1 MVKEPECERGFFMEK
16 ENSVS
21 QSTPLYTIG
30 ELAKAYGIHPQ
41 TLRYFDKQ
49 DLINP
54 VRAGDGERRKYSFY
68 ELYRIA
74 LRKQYKNMGI
84 SVKETQNIFHNY
96 SLEKYAAAIAECE
109 RKNEEQRLKLEI
121 ERRGIERI
129 KAGMDKIPLCLGR
142 CVFDTRPGMWRVPHI
157 VDRKFVQTP
166 NSIAARKILLDSA
179 PLSYYSFV
187 LDAENQEDDS
197 LYYKWDVAAT
207 ESDAALIGLDKIPC
221 AIFVPP
227 EICMYTI
234 FTIKGTDAINI
245 SNLMPALDFMR
256 IIGERPCGKIYGNVL
271 LEFTEEGG
279 ETMRYFE
286 AWIPIKN

>member
-1 MVKEPECERGFFMEK
+1 MEN

-54 VRAGDGERRKYSFY
+54 ARAGEGERRKYSFY

-96 SLEKYAAAIAECE
+96 SLEKYAKIIDECE
-109 RKNEEQRLKLEI
+109 QKSKAQILRLEI
-121 ERRGIERI
+121 EKRGIERI
-129 KAGMDKIPLCLGR
+129 KSGINKIPLCLGR
-142 CVFDTRPGMWRVPHI
+142 CAFDTRPGMWRVPHI
-157 VDRKFVQTP
+157 VNRKFVQAP
-166 NSIAARKILLDSA
+166 QSIAARKILLDSA

-187 LDAENQEDDS
+187 LDADDADNES
-197 LYYKWDVAAT
+197 LSYKWDVAAA
-207 ESDAALIGLDKIPC
+207 ENDASLIGLDKIPG
-221 AIFVPP
+221 AIFIPP
-227 EICMYTI
+227 EICLYTI
-234 FTIKGTDAINI
+234 FTINGTDAINI
-245 SNLMPALDFMR
+245 KHLKYAFHFINLL
-256 IIGERPCGKIYGNVL
+256 GKNPCGKIYGNTL
-271 LEFTEEGG
+271 FEFTEESG
-279 ETMRYFE
+279 ETVRYFE

>member
-1 MVKEPECERGFFMEK
+1 MEK

-54 VRAGDGERRKYSFY
+54 VRAGEGERRKYSFY

-84 SVKETQNIFHNY
+84 SVKETQSIFHNY
-96 SLEKYAAAIAECE
+96 SLERYAAAIAECE
-109 RKNEEQRLKLEI
+109 RKNEEQRRRIEI
-121 ERRGIERI
+121 ERRGIDRI
-129 KAGMDKIPLCLGR
+129 KTGMDKIPLCLGR
-142 CVFDTRPGMWRVPHI
+142 CVFDRRPGMWRVPHI
-157 VDRKFVQTP
+157 VDRRLVQRED
-166 NSIAARKILLDSA
+166 SVAARKILMETS
-179 PLSYYSFV
+179 PVSYYSFAIDIDRV
-187 LDAENQEDDS
+187 ENDDF
-197 LYYKWDVAAT
+197 LYYRWDVAAT
-207 ESDAALIGLDKIPC
+207 ESDAALIGLDKIPG
-221 AIFVPP
+221 AVFVPP

-234 FTIKGTDAINI
+234 FVIKGTDAINI
-245 SNLMPALDFMR
+245 KHLKPALTFME
-256 IIGERPCGKIYGNVL
+256 IMGERPCGKIYGNTL
-271 LEFTEEGG
+271 FEFTEESG
-279 ETMRYFE
+279 ETVRYFE

>member
-1 MVKEPECERGFFMEK
+1 MNE

-54 VRAGDGERRKYSFY
+54 VRAGEGERRKYSFY

-96 SLEKYAAAIAECE
+96 SLEKYANVIDFCE
-109 RKNEEQRLKLEI
+109 KKNEEARIRLEI
-121 ERRGIERI
+121 EKRGIERI
-129 KAGMDKIPLCLGR
+129 KDGMEKIPLCLGR
-142 CVFDTRPGMWRVPHI
+142 CVFSKRPGMWRVPHI
-157 VDRKFVQTP
+157 VDRKFVQTQR
-166 NSIAARKILLDSA
+166 SISARKILLDSA

-187 LDAENQEDDS
+187 LDIDQMVDDS

-207 ESDAALIGLDKIPC
+207 ESDAALIGLDKIPG
-221 AIFVPP
+221 AIFVPSD
-227 EICMYTI
+227 ICMYTI
-234 FTIKGTDAINI
+234 FVIKGTDAINI
-245 SNLMPALDFMR
+245 NNLKPAINFMEM
-256 IIGERPCGKIYGNVL
+256 IGEKPCGKIYGNTL
-271 LEFTEEGG
+271 FEFTEENG
-279 ETMRYFE
+279 ETVRYFE
-286 AWIPIKN
+286 AWIPISSEKK

>member
-1 MVKEPECERGFFMEK
+1 MEK

-54 VRAGDGERRKYSFY
+54 VRAGEGERRKYSFY

-84 SVKETQNIFHNY
+84 SVKETQSIFHNY
-96 SLEKYAAAIAECE
+96 SLERYAAAIAECE
-109 RKNEEQRLKLEI
+109 RKNEEQRRRIEI

-142 CVFDTRPGMWRVPHI
+142 CIFDMRPGMWRIPHI
-157 VDRKFVQTP
+157 VDRRLVQRE
-166 NSIAARKILLDSA
+166 NSVAARKILMETS
-179 PLSYYSFV
+179 PVSYYSFAIDIDRV
-187 LDAENQEDDS
+187 ENDDF
-197 LYYKWDVAAT
+197 LYYRWDVAAT
-207 ESDAALIGLDKIPC
+207 ESDAALIGLDKIPG
-221 AIFVPP
+221 AVFVPP

-234 FTIKGTDAINI
+234 FVIKGTDAINI
-245 SNLMPALDFMR
+245 KHLKPALTFME
-256 IIGERPCGKIYGNVL
+256 IMGERPCGKIYGNTL
-271 LEFTEEGG
+271 FEFTEESG
-279 ETMRYFE
+279 ETVRYFE

>member
-1 MVKEPECERGFFMEK
+1 MKN
-16 ENSVS
+16 ENTVS

-96 SLEKYAAAIAECE
+96 SLEKYASVIDFCE
-109 RKNEEQRLKLEI
+109 KKNEEERLRLEI
-121 ERRGIERI
+121 EKRGIERI
-129 KAGMDKIPLCLGR
+129 KAGMNKIPLCLDR
-142 CVFDTRPGMWRVPHI
+142 CVFNERPGMWRVPHI

-166 NSIAARKILLDSA
+166 RSIAARKILLDTA

-187 LDAENQEDDS
+187 LDIDAEENDS

-207 ESDAALIGLDKIPC
+207 EDDSALIGLDKIPG
-221 AIFVPP
+221 AIFVPS

-234 FTIKGTDAINI
+234 FIIKGTDAINI
-245 SNLMPALDFMR
+245 NNLKPAIGFMEM
-256 IIGERPCGKIYGNVL
+256 IGEKPTGKIYGNTL
-271 LEFTEEGG
+271 FEFTEENG
-279 ETMRYFE
+279 ETVRYFE
-286 AWIPIKN
+286 AWIPISSDKK